1 MSTFSLS
8 RRSFLGLTGGLAA
21 AATLGLAG
29 CSSEEGSN
37 SGGAA
42 KLLLPGDVPQGWQA
56 VQDKVNARLQAE
68 LGFTIEPQFINWSSY
83 GQQALL
89 KFTAGETFD
98 TALQALW
105 LNMAQLQQS
114 GALADLS
121 GQIEKQP
128 NLSTSIA
135 PELIK
140 ANTWGGK
147 IWGVPQV
154 NSAARV
160 HHYKIRQDLADKVG
174 QPEIASY
181 ADYERFLYLVKEKVS
196 GVIPYA
202 AASNTTNLT
211 AVPGPT
217 AQFNEASWET
227 PHTIAVAFSGK
238 GMFFIPAKDAATTKV
253 SSPIPFWEDETVLES
268 FHRIRR
274 YYQDGLINKDA
285 LNSDTATINSQF
297 NAGKFASG
305 WAITD
310 GTTSNSLPALQKA
323 VKGAQLADVAPFA
336 QGLSAKP
343 NQTFQA
349 DNLVV
354 VNARGGD
361 LERAMKLQDWLSVKE
376 NYDLI
381 NYGIEGTDWK
391 PVGDDKF
398 ETLTS
403 YSFPGYALAWRASL
417 ARRSSVMTD
426 SEEKLFDWAQDYGNF
441 TVDPFSSFI
450 PNVEPVKAQLAQMS
464 TVITQF
470 ANPLYY
476 GVVDVDSQLD
486 KLKRA
491 AEGAGLDKLQAEM
504 QTQADAYLGKQ
515 V

>member
-1 MSTFSLS
+1 MPTFSLS

-181 ADYERFLYLVKEKVS
+181 ADYEVPLPGEGEGQRGDPVRGRVEHHQPDRGARSHCAVQR
-196 GVIPYA
+196 GV
-202 AASNTTNLT
+202 L
-211 AVPGPT
+211 GD
-217 AQFNEASWET
+217 
-227 PHTIAVAFSGK
+227 
-238 GMFFIPAKDAATTKV
+238 PAHD
-253 SSPIPFWEDETVLES
+253 
-268 FHRIRR
+268 RR
-274 YYQDGLINKDA
+274 RL
-285 LNSDTATINSQF
+285 L
-297 NAGKFASG
+297 
-305 WAITD
+305 
-310 GTTSNSLPALQKA
+310 
-323 VKGAQLADVAPFA
+323 
-336 QGLSAKP
+336 
-343 NQTFQA
+343 
-349 DNLVV
+349 
-354 VNARGGD
+354 R
-361 LERAMKLQDWLSVKE
+361 
-376 NYDLI
+376 
-381 NYGIEGTDWK
+381 
-391 PVGDDKF
+391 
-398 ETLTS
+398 
-403 YSFPGYALAWRASL
+403 
-417 ARRSSVMTD
+417 
-426 SEEKLFDWAQDYGNF
+426 
-441 TVDPFSSFI
+441 
-450 PNVEPVKAQLAQMS
+450 
-464 TVITQF
+464 
-470 ANPLYY
+470 
-476 GVVDVDSQLD
+476 
-486 KLKRA
+486 
-491 AEGAGLDKLQAEM
+491 
-504 QTQADAYLGKQ
+504 
-515 V
+515 